1 MMRLSRSPTVELAGP
16 RRKGA
21 AVLIFAL
28 LMAGGVAPG
37 SSPFLGLLVVFAL
50 LSAAG
55 WAGWRVAG
63 ALIPRDGVLSRIVCA
78 FTFAVAAIT
87 CGATLLG
94 HFGQLR
100 PGPFLLLEGVLF
112 LASLCLPAAPRLVF
126 EAVTRAPLRSAAG
139 AERTLLLAATAA
151 LALRFGGSAF
161 QAARDPRAFLA
172 YDDLSYHLPAA
183 AVWRQAGDL
192 RMLKFEIGD
201 PSPTFYPFNSELCS
215 WALLAPLG
223 DSDLL
228 ARRVQLPFALGS
240 LIAAAAIAR
249 RLGLSRRGALL
260 AALLYAG
267 VDRVIPVLALGAGN
281 DHAAAFFTLAAL
293 DGGLGLLRA
302 PARGP
307 AAYTGAALGLLVG
320 TKYIGLFFAVTVL
333 AALAAVAIVRLAA
346 GSFAERSAAR
356 SEGAM
361 GGRWKQPAEERPR
374 QPVEQRS
381 KQPGGER
388 SRQAAEERL
397 KKPADNVAHR
407 VPLLQVVGLV
417 VVLMAV
423 CGGYAYARNL
433 WTAGNPVFPVPVSLF
448 GQPLWSGWGFTGL
461 EWRRHRPEFRIDT
474 LSFLTRRSD
483 LFGPL
488 FVWTM
493 LPAALIAPML
503 ALALRRAR
511 LAAVLALPV
520 LLFLEFRYLM
530 HDHRDMRYVLAA
542 VALGAIAA
550 AWLAEMAGE
559 KMGEKMGAV
568 LRAAALLGL
577 VLTVAGRLHASG
589 WRQAVL
595 LALLLAGGALASGAL
610 ASRGLASGALAS
622 PGLASGGLVSGGLA
636 VGAEDLRRAGP
647 DRLSAGAWPSSSA
660 GGWLSSRGAW
670 AALGLLGLVA
680 AAAWRGGRLIDSSQ
694 ARKLAGEPAAIVLDA
709 ATARD
714 GARVAYVG
722 SNQPYLYFGSRL
734 QNDVQIVP
742 TDADLADQYYFWGG
756 SAHFPFGGGS
766 AGRWRANLIAR
777 GVEYVVAARTPDEGP
792 ERAWMA
798 ADPME
803 FKPLYQDA
811 RAEIWRFQ
819 RPAAGGR

>member
-1 MMRLSRSPTVELAGP
+1 MTRNSRTLALMLELAGP
-16 RRKGA
+16 WRRGA

-28 LMAGGVAPG
+28 LLAGGLASG
-37 SSPFLGLLVVFAL
+37 SSRFLGVLVVFAL

-63 ALIPRDGVLSRIVCA
+63 TLIPRDGQLSRVLCA
-78 FTFAVAAIT
+78 VTFAVAAIT

-100 PGPFLLLEGVLF
+100 PGPFLLLEGLLF
-112 LASLCLPAAPRLVF
+112 LASLRLPAAPRLVF
-126 EAVTRAPLRSAAG
+126 EALTPAPLRSTAG
-139 AERTLLLAATAA
+139 AERALLLAAVAA
-151 LALRFGGSAF
+151 LALRFGGSAL

-183 AVWRQAGDL
+183 AVWRHAGDL

-201 PSPTFYPFNSELCS
+201 PSPTFYPFAGELCS

-240 LIAAAAIAR
+240 LIAAAAVAR
-249 RLGLSRRGALL
+249 RLGLGRRGALF

-267 VDRVIPVLALGAGN
+267 VDRVFPVLALGAGN

-307 AAYTGAALGLLVG
+307 AAATGTALGLLIG

-333 AALAAVAIVRLAA
+333 AVLAVVAIMRRVA
-346 GSFAERSAAR
+346 GSLAERSEAR
-356 SEGAM
+356 SERLIAE
-361 GGRWKQPAEERPR
+361 RSQQTAEEP
-374 QPVEQRS
+374 S
-381 KQPGGER
+381 
-388 SRQAAEERL
+388 
-397 KKPADNVAHR
+397 KKPADNGGPR
-407 VPLLQVVGLV
+407 VPLLPVVVLV
-417 VVLMAV
+417 GVLMAV
-423 CGGYAYARNL
+423 CGGYAYARNA

-448 GQPLWSGWGFTGL
+448 GHPLWSGWDFTGL

-474 LSFLTRRSD
+474 FSFLTRRSD

-511 LAAVLALPV
+511 IAAVLALPV
-520 LLFLEFRYLM
+520 VLFLEFRYLM

-542 VALGAIAA
+542 VALSAIAA

-559 KMGEKMGAV
+559 KIGEA

-577 VLTVAGRLHASG
+577 LLTVPGRLHATG
-589 WRQAVL
+589 WRQVLL
-595 LALLLAGGALASGAL
+595 LALLLAAGALVSGAL
-610 ASRGLASGALAS
+610 ASA
-622 PGLASGGLVSGGLA
+622 
-636 VGAEDLRRAGP
+636 AENLRRAGA
-647 DRLSAGAWPSSSA
+647 DGRSAGAWPSSSA
-660 GGWLSSRGAW
+660 GGWWPSRRAW
-670 AALGLLGLVA
+670 AALGLLGFIGAV
-680 AAAWRGGRLIDSSQ
+680 AWRGGRLIDKSQ
-694 ARKLAGEPAAIVLDA
+694 ANKLAGEPAAMVLDA
-709 ATARD
+709 APARA

-756 SAHFPFGGGS
+756 SAHFPFDGGS
-766 AGRWRANLIAR
+766 ADRWRANLIAR
-777 GVEYVVAARTPDEGP
+777 GIEYVVAARTPDEGP